1 MRDRM
6 YTKRYHI
13 KYKWN
18 PLPDRT
24 GTEAEYFETDH
35 FIVFLLKFLLLKR
48 KHRIMEMYF
57 LNL

>member
-1 MRDRM
+1 M

-13 KYKWN
+13 KYKWTWIADN
-18 PLPDRT
+18 T
-24 GTEAEYFETDH
+24 GTEEELFSTDY

-57 LNL
+57 LNLKKVE